1 MWKHIHF
8 PNITALI
15 AAMKGLQ
22 SGCRTDNNSSSY
34 FSNSLYYLV
43 TSGILKKYLKIKEC
57 LYLVLLIKLSIDYAM
72 CNKEF
77 EIGSKM
83 TSMYSW
89 KFSLFEIIKNLL
101 IECKIKHRNSNITKM
116 IYLED
121 VLMFARL
128 SGNLHKM
135 LEIRPIS

>member
-1 MWKHIHF
+1 
-8 PNITALI
+8 
-15 AAMKGLQ
+15 MKGLQ

-77 EIGSKM
+77 EIG
-83 TSMYSW
+83 
-89 KFSLFEIIKNLL
+89 
-101 IECKIKHRNSNITKM
+101 R
-116 IYLED
+116 
-121 VLMFARL
+121 
-128 SGNLHKM
+128 
-135 LEIRPIS
+135 